1 MKKLIFVSVIG
12 LLFSC
17 KDKKSEENYKSDSIS
32 VANGQNDSLSPSS
45 PMNNTATPDSS
56 NLNSSTT
63 NPTDSLSTRKDSVR
77 RR

>member
-12 LLFSC
+12 LVFSC
-17 KDKKSEENYKSDSIS
+17 KDNKSQENYRSDSLS
-32 VANGQNDSLSPSS
+32 VANDQNDSLVTSS
-45 PMNNTATPDSS
+45 SIDNTATPDSS

-63 NPTDSLSTRKDSVR
+63 TPIDSLSTRKDSVR